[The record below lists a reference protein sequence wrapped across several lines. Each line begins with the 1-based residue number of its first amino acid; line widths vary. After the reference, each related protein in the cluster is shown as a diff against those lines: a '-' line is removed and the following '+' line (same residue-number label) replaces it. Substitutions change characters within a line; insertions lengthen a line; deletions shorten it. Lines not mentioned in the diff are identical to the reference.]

1 MQGTRREK
9 RIGNGN
15 GDRKKRQWNHMTC
28 SNENQQRNAGKMRV
42 VWRIEKRKG
51 HATPGLMLRKR
62 NPPTCHVFNVLFFC
76 FSVLSLP
83 LSTISL

>member
-15 GDRKKRQWNHMTC
+15 GGKKRQWNHMTC

-62 NPPTCHVFNVLFFC
+62 NLQPVMFSMFC
-76 FSVLSLP
+76 FSVFLF
-83 LSTISL
+83 